1 MTFGY
6 FLKTKDEVKII
17 FQEFKAMVENQTG
30 HSIKVL
36 RTDNGTEY
44 VNREMDVLLRTSG
57 IRHQNTVPH
66 TPEQNGVAER
76 ANRTIMEK
84 SRCMIQD
91 SKLGVKFWEEAV
103 NTAIYFKNRSPT
115 KAVMGETPLEAW
127 TGRKINLEL
136 LKVFGCREFVHV
148 PNHDRKK
155 LEPKSKAY
163 IFVGYCSET
172 KGYRLGDCENSGRV
186 IKARDVI
193 FLEDQP
199 RNGEVPRP
207 ERTIEQS
214 SGSGVII
221 PAHTVEV
228 IRQEIQPQQES
239 EGECSSQGEQT
250 DEDLSDNQNS
260 EDSTRVGIL
269 EDLQPH
275 QTRRYP
281 KRERKPKEFPD
292 TVLYQA
298 VCVPSE
304 EPTSVEE
311 ALSTPEREQWKQAMD
326 EEYRS
331 LQINEAWELVTLPK
345 GKKAVKSK

>member
-1 MTFGY
+1 
-6 FLKTKDEVKII
+6 
-17 FQEFKAMVENQTG
+17 
-30 HSIKVL
+30 L
-36 RTDNGTEY
+36 R
-44 VNREMDVLLRTSG
+44 
-57 IRHQNTVPH
+57 
-66 TPEQNGVAER
+66 
-76 ANRTIMEK
+76 
-84 SRCMIQD
+84 
-91 SKLGVKFWEEAV
+91 
-103 NTAIYFKNRSPT
+103 
-115 KAVMGETPLEAW
+115 
-127 TGRKINLEL
+127 
-136 LKVFGCREFVHV
+136 VFGCRAFVHV

-155 LEPKSKAY
+155 LEPKSKEY
-163 IFVGYCSET
+163 IFVGYCNET
-172 KGYRLGDCENSGRV
+172 KGYRLADCENPRRV

-207 ERTIEQS
+207 ERAIEQS

-239 EGECSSQGEQT
+239 EGECSSQGEET

-260 EDSTRVGIL
+260 EESTHVGIL

-281 KRERKPKEFPD
+281 KRERKP
-292 TVLYQA
+292 
-298 VCVPSE
+298 SE

-311 ALSTPEREQWKQAMD
+311 ALSSPEREQWKQAMD

-345 GKKAVKSK
+345 GKKVVKSKWIFKKKKGL

>member
-1 MTFGY
+1 
-6 FLKTKDEVKII
+6 
-17 FQEFKAMVENQTG
+17 
-30 HSIKVL
+30 
-36 RTDNGTEY
+36 
-44 VNREMDVLLRTSG
+44 
-57 IRHQNTVPH
+57 
-66 TPEQNGVAER
+66 
-76 ANRTIMEK
+76 
-84 SRCMIQD
+84 
-91 SKLGVKFWEEAV
+91 
-103 NTAIYFKNRSPT
+103 
-115 KAVMGETPLEAW
+115 
-127 TGRKINLEL
+127 
-136 LKVFGCREFVHV
+136 VHV
-148 PNHDRKK
+148 PSHDRKK
-155 LEPKSKAY
+155 LEPKCKY
-163 IFVGYCSET
+163 IFVGYCNET
-172 KGYRLGDCENSGRV
+172 KGYRLADCKNPRRV

-207 ERTIEQS
+207 ERAIEQS
-214 SGSGVII
+214 SGSGVIA
-221 PAHTVEV
+221 AHTVEV

-239 EGECSSQGEQT
+239 EEECSSQGEET

-260 EDSTRVGIL
+260 EESTRVGLL

-292 TVLYQA
+292 MVLYQA

-311 ALSTPEREQWKQAMD
+311 ALSSPQRVQWKQAMD

-345 GKKAVKSK
+345 GKKVVKYKLIFKKKRDCDGNIKYKARLVAKGCSQIYGIDYQ

>member
-1 MTFGY
+1 
-6 FLKTKDEVKII
+6 
-17 FQEFKAMVENQTG
+17 
-30 HSIKVL
+30 
-36 RTDNGTEY
+36 
-44 VNREMDVLLRTSG
+44 
-57 IRHQNTVPH
+57 
-66 TPEQNGVAER
+66 
-76 ANRTIMEK
+76 
-84 SRCMIQD
+84 
-91 SKLGVKFWEEAV
+91 
-103 NTAIYFKNRSPT
+103 
-115 KAVMGETPLEAW
+115 
-127 TGRKINLEL
+127 
-136 LKVFGCREFVHV
+136 VHV

-155 LEPKSKAY
+155 LEPKSKEY
-163 IFVGYCSET
+163 IFVGYCNET
-172 KGYRLGDCENSGRV
+172 KNYRLADCENPRRV

-207 ERTIEQS
+207 ERAIEQS
-214 SGSGVII
+214 SGSGVI

-239 EGECSSQGEQT
+239 EGECSSQGEET

-260 EDSTRVGIL
+260 EESTHVGIL

-281 KRERKPKEFPD
+281 KRERKPREFPD
-292 TVLYQA
+292 MVLYQA
-298 VCVPSE
+298 VCVPLE

-311 ALSTPEREQWKQAMD
+311 ALSSPEREQWKQALD

-345 GKKAVKSK
+345 GKKVVKSKWIFKKKRDSDGNIKYKALVAKGCSQIYGIDYQETFSPVVRYSTLRMLFSLAVQLDMTIDHMDVVTAFLNGDLKEEVYMEQPEHYVSGGNKVCLLRKAIYGLKQASKAWYDKIHSVLISLGFKICVEEG